1 MSATLATTLTPPP
14 RVAGLFLP
22 VAMLRLRRFTRIEY
36 HRLGEL
42 GIIDPDE
49 KVELL
54 DGYIVEK
61 PMKNLPHLGAT
72 RRIANRLP
80 KYLPAGWCF
89 QLQDP
94 IGLSLSEPEPD
105 ATVLRGDDV
114 VYDTRLPEPSDT
126 GIVIEVA
133 DSSLRTDRREKG
145 WLYAQSGIPVYWIVN
160 VADSQ
165 IEVYTDP
172 DPTAN
177 PPAYLSRTDYLL
189 GQDVPIVLDGVAV
202 GAIPVAEL
210 VP

>member
-14 RVAGLFLP
+14 RLAGLFLP

-36 HRLGEL
+36 HRIGEL

-61 PMKNLPHLGAT
+61 PMKGPPHVAVT
-72 RRIANRLP
+72 RRLIARVP
-80 KYLPAGWCF
+80 RYLPAGWF
-89 QLQDP
+89 VQTRDP
-94 IGLSLSEPEPD
+94 IELTASEPEPD
-105 ATVLRGDDV
+105 GAILRGDESS
-114 VYDTRLPEPSDT
+114 YDTRHPESQDI

-133 DSSLRTDRREKG
+133 DSTLRTDRREKAR
-145 WLYAQSGIPVYWIVN
+145 LYARSSLPVYWIVN
-160 VADSQ
+160 IADGQ
-165 IEVYTDP
+165 IEVYTAP

-177 PPAYLSRTDYLL
+177 PPAYATRTDYRP

-202 GAIPVAEL
+202 GAIPASDL
-210 VP
+210 LP